1 MKTLIN
7 KYMAWACMAAVA
19 AVMVAGQPSLARDAY
34 VDAYEVSVLSDL
46 VGVEDLSAEAT
57 AQTKYCGSQASGCT
71 WAEGGTPGK
80 SGSPP
85 GTCKSKSGCS
95 DKGVGKG
102 GKECKCCKSYKDS
115 DGTTKDC
122 PTETAVHNIL
132 SVF

>member
-1 MKTLIN
+1 MKTLLN

-19 AVMVAGQPSLARDAY
+19 AVMVTGSPSAALDTRNLA
-34 VDAYEVSVLSDL
+34 VLSDL
-46 VGVEDLSAEAT
+46 VGIEDVSAGA
-57 AQTKYCGSQASGCT
+57 ATKYCGSQASGCT

-85 GTCKSKSGCS
+85 GTCKNKSGCS

-102 GKECKCCKSYKDS
+102 GKECTCCKSYKDE
-115 DGTTKDC
+115 DGKTQDC
-122 PTETAVHNIL
+122 PRPETAVLL